1 MSTASRTLRGQRGL
15 TIVELI
21 IFIVVVSVALVGVLV
36 VMNVTSQHSGDAQLR
51 KQALSIAEALLEEVE
66 SARFTYCDY
75 QDANV
80 SSSTL
85 TSYTQCAS
93 IPEVVGPEGGNTRPY
108 DNVNDYVTKFGT
120 QQAISL
126 NNANGVTITGLTGNY
141 VPCITITS
149 ATLDQMEADGGANPA
164 IGSALLIKIDVY
176 NGTGIACGSTSSLTP
191 VVTLE
196 GVRTQY
202 APNVPP

>member
-1 MSTASRTLRGQRGL
+1 L

-36 VMNVTSQHSGDAQLR
+36 AMNVTSQHSGDAQLR

-75 QDANV
+75 QDTNASLPN
-80 SSSTL
+80 L
-85 TSYTQCAS
+85 TGITPGVGSAGNPGCAS
-93 IPEVVGPEGGNTRPY
+93 IIEGVGPEGGNTRPY
-108 DNVNDYVTKFGT
+108 DNVNDYVTKLGT

-149 ATLDQMEADGGANPA
+149 TTLDQMEPDSGANPA

-196 GVRTQY
+196 GLRTQY